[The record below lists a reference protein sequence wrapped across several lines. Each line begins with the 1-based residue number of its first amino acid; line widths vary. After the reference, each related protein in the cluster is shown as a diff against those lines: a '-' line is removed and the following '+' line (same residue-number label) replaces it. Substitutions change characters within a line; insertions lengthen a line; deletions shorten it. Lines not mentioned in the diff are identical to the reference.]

1 MHPCLMPEFD
11 VTTLQ
16 IFFDWNNVSDRQSI
30 KIKAD
35 WFRLMPTVWQKLV
48 RLSTTLRDKH
58 EMLANSSKLNII
70 KLTFA
75 AVRSELTYVFYSEIC
90 LTFNRIIKVIS
101 LLFANHWLSFGEQ
114 KAFFCVSAISLSA
127 RSESSCLYPLPAP
140 PTGCA
145 LVRQCPPISWPH
157 PPPIEQVTVH
167 REVGQFCASVI

>member
-1 MHPCLMPEFD
+1 MHRCLMPEFA
-11 VTTLQ
+11 TLQ
-16 IFFDWNNVSDRQSI
+16 IFYDWNNVSDRQSI

-35 WFRLMPTVWQKLV
+35 WFRLMPAVWQKLV
-48 RLSTTLRDKH
+48 RLSTTLSDKH

-70 KLTFA
+70 EFTFA
-75 AVRSELTYVFYSEIC
+75 AVWLELTYAFYSEIC
-90 LTFNRIIKVIS
+90 LTFNRIIKVIY
-101 LLFANHWLSFGEQ
+101 LLIANHRLSFGEQ
-114 KAFFCVSAISLSA
+114 KAFFVCVSAISLSA

-157 PPPIEQVTVH
+157 PSPIEQVTVR